1 MFSPIEQDKQ
11 GKMGV
16 SLEDTLTQ
24 SHYYRTARAT
34 FRGTSHLLNAVT
46 VRPHNSNLLTLRL

>member
-1 MFSPIEQDKQ
+1 MFLPIEQDKQ
-11 GKMGV
+11 GEM
-16 SLEDTLTQ
+16 EDTLTQ

-46 VRPHNSNLLTLRL
+46 VRPHISNLLTLRL